1 MTTSKL
7 ITRDYLSTFE
17 TREEGDLGIIEGRPV
32 VFNERTDLGYFDE
45 IIDRGALDNTDMRD
59 VRLCLNHDTS
69 YVYARSRNN
78 NENSTMQ
85 IGVDDMG
92 MYFRAGLDVKNSPKA
107 QDYYAAIQ
115 RRDID
120 KMSFMFIIGEDKWE
134 GLDTDHPTRTITSI
148 ERIVEISAVT
158 FPAYDGTS
166 ISARYK
172 ESLENDRQALE
183 SAKAVLESA
192 KRSLDSDLELEKAK
206 ALAKTKNLILKE

>member
-45 IIDRGALDNTDMRD
+45 IIDRGALDNTDMHD

-158 FPAYDGTS
+158 FPAYDATE
-166 ISARYK
+166 INARCKDALDSAR
-172 ESLENDRQALE
+172 A
-183 SAKAVLESA
+183 
-192 KRSLDSDLELEKAK
+192 DLERSRQQSEKDVDTSEIELLKAK
-206 ALAKTKNLILKE
+206 ALFKSKI

>member
-1 MTTSKL
+1 MEKSRL

-32 VFNERTDLGYFDE
+32 VFNERTDLGLFDE
-45 IIDRGALDNTDMRD
+45 IIDRGALANTDMRD

-120 KMSFMFIIGEDKWE
+120 KMSFMFVIG
-134 GLDTDHPTRTITSI
+134 
-148 ERIVEISAVT
+148 
-158 FPAYDGTS
+158 
-166 ISARYK
+166 
-172 ESLENDRQALE
+172 DRK
-183 SAKAVLESA
+183 SVV
-192 KRSLDSDLELEKAK
+192 
-206 ALAKTKNLILKE
+206 

>member
-1 MTTSKL
+1 MEKSRL
-7 ITRDYLSTFE
+7 VTRDYLSTFE

-32 VFNERTDLGYFDE
+32 VLGERSDLGLFDE
-45 IIDRGALDNTDMRD
+45 IIDRNALASTDMRD

-120 KMSFMFIIGEDKWE
+120 KMSFMFFIGDENKNTRWE
-134 GLDTDHPTRTITSI
+134 GLDTDHPTRIILAI

-192 KRSLDSDLELEKAK
+192 KRSLDSDLELAKAK
-206 ALAKTKNLILKE
+206 ALAKILF

>member
-1 MTTSKL
+1 MEKSRL

-32 VFNERTDLGYFDE
+32 VLGERTDLGLFDE
-45 IIDRGALDNTDMRD
+45 IIDRNALASTDMRD

-120 KMSFMFIIGEDKWE
+120 KMSFMFVIGDEKWE
-134 GLDTDHPTRTITSI
+134 GLDTDHPTRIILAI

-206 ALAKTKNLILKE
+206 ALAKILF

>member
-1 MTTSKL
+1 MEKKL

-45 IIDRGALDNTDMRD
+45 IIDRGALANTDMHD

-92 MYFRAGLDVKNSPKA
+92 MYFRASLDVKNSPKA
-107 QDYYAAIQ
+107 QDYYAAV
-115 RRDID
+115 RRGDID
-120 KMSFMFIIGEDKWE
+120 KMSFMFIIGEYKWAE
-134 GLDTDHPTRTITSI
+134 LDSDHPIRTILAI

-206 ALAKTKNLILKE
+206 ALAKILF

>member
-1 MTTSKL
+1 MEKSRL
-7 ITRDYLSTFE
+7 ITRDYFSTFE

-120 KMSFMFIIGEDKWE
+120 KMSFMFIIGDEKWE
-134 GLDTDHPTRTITSI
+134 GLDTDHPTRTILAI

-206 ALAKTKNLILKE
+206 ALAKILF

>member
-1 MTTSKL
+1 MPNKL
-7 ITRDYLSTFE
+7 ITRDYISTFE
-17 TREEGDLGIIEGRPV
+17 TREEAGQGVIEGRPV
-32 VFNERTDLGYFDE
+32 IFNERTNLGYFDE
-45 IIDRGALDNTDMRD
+45 IIDRNALANCDMRD

-85 IGVDDMG
+85 IGFDDMG
-92 MYFRAGLDVKNSPKA
+92 MYFRANLDIENSPKA

-120 KMSFMFIIGEDKWE
+120 KMSFMFFIGDENKNVRWE
-134 GLDTDHPTRTITSI
+134 GLDTDHPTRIILAI

-192 KRSLDSDLELEKAK
+192 KRSLDSDLELAKAK
-206 ALAKTKNLILKE
+206 ALAKILF

>member
-1 MTTSKL
+1 MEKNRL
-7 ITRDYLSTFE
+7 VTRDYLSTFE

-45 IIDRGALDNTDMRD
+45 IIDRGALNNTDMRD

-158 FPAYDGTS
+158 FPAYEGTS

-192 KRSLDSDLELEKAK
+192 KRSLDSDLELAKAK
-206 ALAKTKNLILKE
+206 ALAKILF

>member
-1 MTTSKL
+1 MEKSRL

-32 VFNERTDLGYFDE
+32 VFNERTDLGLFDE
-45 IIDRGALDNTDMRD
+45 IIDRGALANTDMRD

-69 YVYARSRNN
+69 YVYARSRNS

-120 KMSFMFIIGEDKWE
+120 KMSFMFVIGDEKWE
-134 GLDTDHPTRTITSI
+134 GLDTDHPTRIILAI

-206 ALAKTKNLILKE
+206 ALAKILF

>member
-1 MTTSKL
+1 MEKSRL

-32 VFNERTDLGYFDE
+32 VFNERTDLGLFDE
-45 IIDRGALDNTDMRD
+45 IIDRGALANTDMRD

-120 KMSFMFIIGEDKWE
+120 KMSFMFVIGDEKWE
-134 GLDTDHPTRTITSI
+134 GLDTDHPTQIILAI

-206 ALAKTKNLILKE
+206 ALAKILF